1 MSISSILTSIPSPDI
16 SFIELGPL
24 RIHFYALF
32 ILTGIILALLLTEAR
47 LRSRG
52 AESGIALD
60 ISLWAIPFGILG
72 GRFFHVITHPNDYFF
87 AGADLLAVFR
97 IWEGGLA
104 IYGAL
109 IFGSL
114 GAYIG
119 ARQAGIRFLSYL
131 DAVAPGVLLAQAVG
145 RWGNYFNNE
154 LFGLPTDLP
163 WGLEI
168 SSSNPAY
175 PAGLPDGVLFHP
187 TFLYESIWSL
197 AGVAL
202 LLAVDK
208 KFNLRWGKMIG
219 LYLVYYSIGRI
230 WVEAIRIDP
239 SEILLGL
246 RINIWSAIAGIL
258 VGLAILIIQSRR
270 HTGLEASVYRPGKEP
285 KAPTEEPGAA
295 ESADSEG
302 TPNNME
308 TDSASRVESEK

>member
-1 MSISSILTSIPSPDI
+1 MKNIILISIPSPDV
-16 SFIELGPL
+16 SYIELGPL
-24 RIHFYALF
+24 RIHFYAMF
-32 ILTGIILALLLTEAR
+32 ILAGIILALILTESR

-60 ISLWAIPFGILG
+60 ISLWAIPLGILG
-72 GRFFHVITHPNDYFF
+72 GRFFHVVTHPNDYFF

-109 IFGSL
+109 IFGAL
-114 GAYIG
+114 GAAIG
-119 ARQAGIRFLSYL
+119 ARAAGIKFTSYL

-154 LFGLPTDLP
+154 LFGTPTDLP

-168 SSSNPAY
+168 SSNNPAY
-175 PAGLPDGVLFHP
+175 PAGLPEGVLFHP

-202 LLAVDK
+202 LLAADR
-208 KFNLRWGKMIG
+208 KFNLRWGKMMG
-219 LYLVYYSIGRI
+219 MYLAYYSIGRVWI
-230 WVEAIRIDP
+230 EAIRIDP

-246 RINIWSAIAGIL
+246 RVNIWSAIAGVAL
-258 VGLAILIIQSRR
+258 GLAIILIQSKR
-270 HTGLEASVYRPGKEP
+270 HPGLEDSVYKPGR
-285 KAPTEEPGAA
+285 APAVSTPVVEQVPQA
-295 ESADSEG
+295 EVQDGESDASNDEG
-302 TPNNME
+302 NKLVS
-308 TDSASRVESEK
+308 DK

>member
-1 MSISSILTSIPSPDI
+1 VSILKIWNSIPSPEI
-16 SFIELGPL
+16 SFIELGPFRL
-24 RIHFYALF
+24 HFYALF
-32 ILTGIILALLLTEAR
+32 ILSGIIFALILAEAR

-52 AESGIALD
+52 SEAGIALD

-87 AGADLLAVFR
+87 PGADLLAVFR

-119 ARQAGIRFLSYL
+119 ARQAGIRFFSYL
-131 DAVAPGVLLAQAVG
+131 DAVAPGVLLAQAIG

-168 SSSNPAY
+168 ASSNPAY

-197 AGVAL
+197 AGVVL
-202 LLAVDK
+202 LLALDK
-208 KFNLRWGKMIG
+208 RFNLRWGKMLG

-246 RINIWSAIAGIL
+246 RINIWSAIAGII
-258 VGLAILIIQSRR
+258 VGLAIFVIQSRR
-270 HTGLEASVYRPGKEP
+270 HTGLEPSVYRPGREP
-285 KAPTEEPGAA
+285 KVPLDTPEGSESA
-295 ESADSEG
+295 ESEAVPSNAD
-302 TPNNME
+302 
-308 TDSASRVESEK
+308 TDPASRVESEK

>member
-1 MSISSILTSIPSPDI
+1 VSISRIVSSIPSPDI

-24 RIHFYALF
+24 RLHFYALF
-32 ILTGIILALLLTEAR
+32 ILTGIILALILTEAR

-52 AESGIALD
+52 AEAGLALD

-72 GRFFHVITHPNDYFF
+72 GRFFHVITHPNDYFSP
-87 AGADLLAVFR
+87 GADLLAVFR

-114 GAYIG
+114 GAFIG
-119 ARQAGIRFLSYL
+119 ARQAGIRFFSYL
-131 DAVAPGVLLAQAVG
+131 DAVAPGVLLAQAIG

-168 SSSNPAY
+168 ASSNPAY

-202 LLAVDK
+202 LLAADR

-258 VGLAILIIQSRR
+258 VGLAILVIQSRR
-270 HTGLEASVYRPGKEP
+270 HTGLEPSVYRPGKEP
-285 KAPTEEPGAA
+285 KVLRNEPEEA
-295 ESADSEG
+295 ESADSGATE
-302 TPNNME
+302 NNAGVE
-308 TDSASRVESEK
+308 SDSKVESEK

>member
-1 MSISSILTSIPSPDI
+1 MNISTIVTAIPSPDV
-16 SFIELGPL
+16 SFIELGPV

-32 ILTGIILALLLTEAR
+32 ILTGIILALILTESR

-52 AESGIALD
+52 AEAGIALD

-87 AGADLLAVFR
+87 EGADLLAVFR

-109 IFGSL
+109 MFGAL
-114 GAYIG
+114 GAFIG
-119 ARQAGIRFLSYL
+119 ARQSGLKFVSYL

-168 SSSNPAY
+168 SSINPAY
-175 PAGLPDGVLFHP
+175 PAGLPEGVLFHP

-202 LLAVDK
+202 LLAADK
-208 KFNLRWGKMIG
+208 RFNLRWGKMLG

-239 SEILLGL
+239 SEVLLGL
-246 RINIWSAIAGIL
+246 RINIWSAVAGIL
-258 VGLAILIIQSRR
+258 VGLAILTLQSRR
-270 HTGLEASVYRPGKEP
+270 HPGLEASVYRPGKEP
-285 KAPTEEPGAA
+285 KAPAVDAEPAVSAEPASPDSIPGA
-295 ESADSEG
+295 
-302 TPNNME
+302 
-308 TDSASRVESEK
+308 DSATRVESEK

>member
-1 MSISSILTSIPSPDI
+1 VNIITIVTAIPSPDV
-16 SFIELGPL
+16 SFIELGPF

-32 ILTGIILALLLTEAR
+32 ILTGIILALILTESR

-52 AESGIALD
+52 AEAGVALD

-87 AGADLLAVFR
+87 EGADLLAVFR

-109 IFGSL
+109 MFGAL
-114 GAYIG
+114 GAFIG
-119 ARQAGIRFLSYL
+119 ARQSGLKFVSYL

-168 SSSNPAY
+168 SSNNPAY
-175 PAGLPDGVLFHP
+175 PAGLPEGVLFHP

-202 LLAVDK
+202 LLAADK
-208 KFNLRWGKMIG
+208 RFNLRWGKMLG

-239 SEILLGL
+239 SEVLLGL

-258 VGLAILIIQSRR
+258 VGLAILILQSRR
-270 HTGLEASVYRPGKEP
+270 HPGLEASVYRPGKEP
-285 KAPTEEPGAA
+285 KAPAVDAEAAVSAHPGAPD
-295 ESADSEG
+295 SIPGADSA
-302 TPNNME
+302 T
-308 TDSASRVESEK
+308 RVESEK

>member
-1 MSISSILTSIPSPDI
+1 MKNIILISIPSPDV
-16 SFIELGPL
+16 SYIELGPL
-24 RIHFYALF
+24 RIHFYAMF
-32 ILTGIILALLLTEAR
+32 ILAGIILALILTESR

-60 ISLWAIPFGILG
+60 ISLWAIPLGILG
-72 GRFFHVITHPNDYFF
+72 GRFFHVVTHPNDYFF

-109 IFGSL
+109 IFGAL
-114 GAYIG
+114 GAAIG
-119 ARQAGIRFLSYL
+119 ARAAGIKFTSYL

-154 LFGLPTDLP
+154 LFGTPTDLP

-168 SSSNPAY
+168 SSNNPAY
-175 PAGLPDGVLFHP
+175 PAGLPEGVLFHP

-202 LLAVDK
+202 LLAADR
-208 KFNLRWGKMIG
+208 KFNLRWGKMMG
-219 LYLVYYSIGRI
+219 MYLVYYSIGRVWI
-230 WVEAIRIDP
+230 EAIRIDP

-246 RINIWSAIAGIL
+246 RVNIWSAIAGVAL
-258 VGLAILIIQSRR
+258 GLAIILIQSKR
-270 HTGLEASVYRPGKEP
+270 HPGLEDSVYKPGR
-285 KAPTEEPGAA
+285 APAVSTPVVEQVPQA
-295 ESADSEG
+295 EVQDGESDASNDEG
-302 TPNNME
+302 NKLVS
-308 TDSASRVESEK
+308 DK

>member
-1 MSISSILTSIPSPDI
+1 MNLLNIVTSIPSPDV
-16 SFIELGPL
+16 SYIELGPL

-32 ILTGIILALLLTEAR
+32 ILTGIILALLLTESR
-47 LRSRG
+47 LKTRG
-52 AESGIALD
+52 VEAGVALD
-60 ISLWAIPFGILG
+60 VSFWAIPFGILG
-72 GRFFHVITHPNDYFF
+72 GRFFHVITHPNDYFYQ
-87 AGADLLAVFR
+87 GADLLAPFR

-109 IFGSL
+109 LFGAL

-119 ARQAGIRFLSYL
+119 SRKSGIKFTSYL
-131 DAVAPGVLLAQAVG
+131 DAVAPGILLAQAIG

-197 AGVAL
+197 IGVAL
-202 LLAVDK
+202 LLAADK
-208 KFNLRWGKMIG
+208 KFNLRWGRMIG
-219 LYLVYYSIGRI
+219 LYFIYYSIGRV

-239 SEILLGL
+239 SEIILGL
-246 RINIWSAIAGIL
+246 RINIWSAILGIV
-258 VGLAILIIQSRR
+258 VGLAIMILSYRR
-270 HTGLEASVYRPGKEP
+270 HTGLEVTAYLEGREP
-285 KAPTEEPGAA
+285 KGKDDPAA
-295 ESADSEG
+295 EPVDKL
-302 TPNNME
+302 
-308 TDSASRVESEK
+308 VSEK

>member
-1 MSISSILTSIPSPDI
+1 MKNIILISIPSPDV
-16 SFIELGPL
+16 SYIELGPL
-24 RIHFYALF
+24 RIHFYAMF
-32 ILTGIILALLLTEAR
+32 ILAGIILALILTESR

-60 ISLWAIPFGILG
+60 ISLWAIPLGILG
-72 GRFFHVITHPNDYFF
+72 GRFFHVLTHPNDYFF

-109 IFGSL
+109 IFGAL
-114 GAYIG
+114 GAAIG
-119 ARQAGIRFLSYL
+119 ARAAGIKFTSYL

-154 LFGLPTDLP
+154 LFGTPTDLP

-168 SSSNPAY
+168 SSNNPAY
-175 PAGLPDGVLFHP
+175 PAGLPEGVLFHP

-202 LLAVDK
+202 LLAADR
-208 KFNLRWGKMIG
+208 KFNLRWGKMMG
-219 LYLVYYSIGRI
+219 LYLVYYSIGRVWI
-230 WVEAIRIDP
+230 EAIRIDP

-246 RINIWSAIAGIL
+246 RVNIWSAIAGVAL
-258 VGLAILIIQSRR
+258 GLAIILIQSKR
-270 HTGLEASVYRPGKEP
+270 HPGLEDSVYKPGR
-285 KAPTEEPGAA
+285 APAVSTPVVEQVPQA
-295 ESADSEG
+295 EVQDGESDASNDEG
-302 TPNNME
+302 NKLVS
-308 TDSASRVESEK
+308 DK

>member
-1 MSISSILTSIPSPDI
+1 MNITTIVTAIPSPDV
-16 SFIELGPL
+16 SFIELGPFRL
-24 RIHFYALF
+24 HFYALF
-32 ILTGIILALLLTEAR
+32 ILTGIILALILTESR

-52 AESGIALD
+52 AEAGVALD

-87 AGADLLAVFR
+87 EGADLLAVFR

-109 IFGSL
+109 MFGAL
-114 GAYIG
+114 GAFIG
-119 ARQAGIRFLSYL
+119 ARQSGLKFVSYL

-168 SSSNPAY
+168 SSNNPAY
-175 PAGLPDGVLFHP
+175 PAGLPEGVLFHP

-202 LLAVDK
+202 LLAADK
-208 KFNLRWGKMIG
+208 RFNLRWGKMLG

-239 SEILLGL
+239 SEVLLGL

-258 VGLAILIIQSRR
+258 VGLAILLLQSRR
-270 HTGLEASVYRPGKEP
+270 HPGLEASVYRPGKEP
-285 KAPTEEPGAA
+285 KAPAVDAEAAVSADPAAPDSIPGA
-295 ESADSEG
+295 
-302 TPNNME
+302 
-308 TDSASRVESEK
+308 DSATRVESEK

>member
-1 MSISSILTSIPSPDI
+1 MKRFILLSIPSPDV
-16 SFIELGPL
+16 SYIELGPL
-24 RIHFYALF
+24 RIHFYAMF
-32 ILTGIILALLLTEAR
+32 ILAGIILALILTESR

-60 ISLWAIPFGILG
+60 ISLWAIPLGILG
-72 GRFFHVITHPNDYFF
+72 GRFFHVVTHPNDYFF
-87 AGADLLAVFR
+87 PGADLLAVFR

-109 IFGSL
+109 IFGAV
-114 GAYIG
+114 GAAIG
-119 ARQAGIRFLSYL
+119 ARAAGIKFTSYL

-154 LFGLPTDLP
+154 LFGTPTDLP

-175 PAGLPDGVLFHP
+175 PAGLPEGVLFHP

-202 LLAVDK
+202 LLAADQ
-208 KFNLRWGKMIG
+208 KFNLRWGKMMG
-219 LYLVYYSIGRI
+219 LYLVYYSIGRVWI
-230 WVEAIRIDP
+230 EAIRIDP

-246 RINIWSAIAGIL
+246 RVNIWSAIAGITL
-258 VGLAILIIQSRR
+258 GLAIIMIQAKR
-270 HTGLEASVYRPGKEP
+270 HPGLEDTVYKPGKVPSLPTPVVED
-285 KAPTEEPGAA
+285 KAVA
-295 ESADSEG
+295 EGQTGKSDAPNDEG
-302 TPNNME
+302 NKLVS
-308 TDSASRVESEK
+308 DK

>member
-1 MSISSILTSIPSPDI
+1 MSIVNIWNSIPSPEI
-16 SFIELGPL
+16 SFIELGPFRL
-24 RIHFYALF
+24 HFYALF
-32 ILTGIILALLLTEAR
+32 ILTGIILALILTESR

-52 AESGIALD
+52 AEAGLALD

-119 ARQAGIRFLSYL
+119 ARQAGIRFVSYL

-168 SSSNPAY
+168 SSSNPVY

-202 LLAVDK
+202 LLALDRR
-208 KFNLRWGKMIG
+208 FNLRWGKMIA

-258 VGLAILIIQSRR
+258 VGLAVLLIQSRR

-285 KAPTEEPGAA
+285 KVPSEVPEVA
-295 ESADSEG
+295 ELADSEG
-302 TPNNME
+302 TPNN
-308 TDSASRVESEK
+308 TDADSASRVESEK

>member
-1 MSISSILTSIPSPDI
+1 VKMFFITAIPSPDV
-16 SFIELGPL
+16 SYIELGPL

-32 ILTGIILALLLTEAR
+32 ILTGIVLALVLTESR

-87 AGADLLAVFR
+87 PGADLLAVFR

-114 GAYIG
+114 GAFIG
-119 ARQAGIRFLSYL
+119 AKASGIKFTSYL

-154 LFGLPTDLP
+154 LFGTPTDLP

-168 SSSNPAY
+168 PSANAAY

-202 LLAVDK
+202 LLAVDRR
-208 KFNLRWGKMIG
+208 FNLRWGKMLG
-219 LYLVYYSIGRI
+219 LYLVYYSVGRVWI
-230 WVEAIRIDP
+230 EAIRIDP
-239 SEILLGL
+239 SEIVLGL
-246 RINIWSAIAGIL
+246 RINIWSAIAGIAI
-258 VGLAILIIQSRR
+258 GLAIILIQSRR
-270 HTGLEASVYRPGKEP
+270 HPGLEDSVYRPGKAP
-285 KAPTEEPGAA
+285 SSALKAGSE
-295 ESADSEG
+295 ESAAATEAVAGTESDEG
-302 TPNNME
+302 NKL
-308 TDSASRVESEK
+308 VSEK